1 MTDADLIKALRQ
13 CCAPWERDDSCPC
26 EDCPVPYEKRGTDL
40 HDMCDDYIMRLAA
53 DRLEELTERRAK
65 RWKRKRH

>member
-26 EDCPVPYEKRGTDL
+26 EDCTVPYKKRGTDL

-65 RWKRKRH
+65 RWKRKLH

>member
-26 EDCPVPYEKRGTDL
+26 DDCPLLEERRVVETNDT
-40 HDMCDDYIMRLAA
+40 CDDDSMRRAA
-53 DRLEELTERRAK
+53 NRLEELTR
-65 RWKRKRH
+65 